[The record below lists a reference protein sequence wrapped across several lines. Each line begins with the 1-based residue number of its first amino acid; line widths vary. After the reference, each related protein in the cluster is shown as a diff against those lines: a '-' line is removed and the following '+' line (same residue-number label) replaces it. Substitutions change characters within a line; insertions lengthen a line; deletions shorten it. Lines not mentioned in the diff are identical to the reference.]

1 MMLFNRQ
8 IFSTSA
14 RVILALCCAIP
25 VAAAQDYCEGEP
37 IVSSAILYDRNTRP
51 MVQVSIAG
59 QDRFLI
65 LDTGG
70 AKSILDP
77 DAARELDLRIGQFA
91 AVAPSPFDNDFS
103 ARPSE
108 VYMDVRG
115 RRSSSFATVDEL
127 QFGGRSFGTVEFVLS
142 SLDRIQNDRTDSVG
156 TLGADFMVVYD
167 VVFDFGEDEFQLYM
181 PNQCS
186 FSSLPEGAETD
197 GFIAV
202 PFTTNTSNHI
212 RFPLHLDD
220 QMLTA
225 VLDTG
230 AYETIL
236 SLPAAQRR
244 FSIDLNAPDVIRTG
258 ELAGNNMASLYRRRF
273 SSLQIETLLLLD
285 PMINLMPDLMAQ
297 SSASPWRVSIM
308 DRLTEGRATL
318 PDFILGMSVLSR
330 YRLHIAYDNREFY
343 LFPVAGN

>member
-1 MMLFNRQ
+1 MPPLRPLC
-8 IFSTSA
+8 A
-14 RVILALCCAIP
+14 LLAAGALLVPGAMALP
-25 VAAAQDYCEGEP
+25 AAAQEVCEGEP

-59 QDRFLI
+59 QDGFLI

-70 AKSILDP
+70 AKSIIDP

-91 AVAPSPFDNDFS
+91 APSPFDNGFS

-108 VYMDVRG
+108 VYIDVRG

-142 SLDRIQNDRTDSVG
+142 SLDHIQNDRTDPVG
-156 TLGADFMVVYD
+156 TLGADFMVAYD
-167 VVFDFGEDEFQLYM
+167 VVFDFGKDVFQLYM

-186 FSSLPEGAETD
+186 FSPLPEGAETD

-202 PFTTNTSNHI
+202 PFTTNSSNHI
-212 RFPLHLDD
+212 RFPLHLDG

-230 AYETIL
+230 AYDTIL
-236 SLPAAQRR
+236 SLPTAQRR

-258 ELAGNNMASLYRRRF
+258 ELAGNSMASLYRRRF
-273 SSLQIETLLLLD
+273 SSLQIKTLLLLD

-343 LFPVAGN
+343 LFPVGGN